1 MDHDQSY
8 KLLFSHPEMVA
19 DLLRGFVREDWVQHV
34 DFDSLEKVSGTY
46 VADDLREREDDVIWR
61 VRWGQNWL
69 YVYLLI
75 EFQSTVDRYMAV
87 RILVYLGLLY
97 QDLVRTGQL
106 ATEGRL
112 PPVLPIV
119 LYNGNRRWDA
129 AVDVADLIVPMPG
142 GLETYR
148 PRLKYFLLD
157 EGRYADSEL
166 APLRN
171 LAAALFRMENSRTPQ
186 DVERVLAALV
196 TWLQAPEQTS
206 LRRAFTVWL
215 KRVFLPGKLPGV
227 ELGSINDL
235 QEVQSMLAERVTEWT
250 EEWKRQGRQEGRL
263 EGRQEGRQEGE
274 AALLLR
280 QLELRFGPL
289 DETSGARVR
298 RAYAETL
305 LRWGDKVLTATS
317 LEEIFKA

>member
-19 DLLRGFVREDWVQHV
+19 DLLRGFVHEDWVQHL

-46 VADDLREREDDVIWR
+46 VADDLREREDDVIWK
-61 VRWGQNWL
+61 VRWGQDWL

-75 EFQSTVDRYMAV
+75 EFQSTVDRYMAI

-97 QDLVRTGQL
+97 QDLVRTGNL
-106 ATEGRL
+106 AAEGRL

-119 LYNGNRRWDA
+119 LYNGSRRWDA
-129 AVDVADLIVPMPG
+129 PVDVAELVVPMPG
-142 GLETYR
+142 GLEAYR

-157 EGRYADSEL
+157 EGCYADSEL
-166 APLRN
+166 VPLRN

-186 DVERVLAALV
+186 DVEQVLAALV
-196 TWLQAPEQTS
+196 TWLQAPGQTS

-215 KRVFLPGKLPGV
+215 KRVFLPGKMPGV

-263 EGRQEGRQEGE
+263 EGRQEGE

-289 DETSGARVR
+289 DETTGARVR
-298 RAYAETL
+298 RADADTL
-305 LRWGDKVLTATS
+305 LKWGERVLMATS
-317 LEEIFKA
+317 LDDVFKA